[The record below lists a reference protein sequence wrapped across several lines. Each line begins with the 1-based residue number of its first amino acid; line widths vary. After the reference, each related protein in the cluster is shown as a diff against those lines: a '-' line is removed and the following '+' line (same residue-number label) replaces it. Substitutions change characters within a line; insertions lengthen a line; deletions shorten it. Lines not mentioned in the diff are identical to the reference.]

1 MTSDA
6 QGLAV
11 PAAGTRPGAPQA
23 NARTATKATPTA
35 RRTAPEPNRWKRFYQ
50 LYEQATFCGLAANG
64 ISELRRVTPIL
75 NLRSGP
81 EAPARGSRNQVAR
94 PGTGA

>member
-1 MTSDA
+1 MEA
-6 QGLAV
+6 
-11 PAAGTRPGAPQA
+11 
-23 NARTATKATPTA
+23 
-35 RRTAPEPNRWKRFYQ
+35 FYQ

-64 ISELRRVTPIL
+64 ILELRRVTPIL

-81 EAPARGSRNQVAR
+81 EGHARGSRNQVAR